1 MVMVILQRR
10 ERHLEEEAQ
19 QGFGFAE
26 QEIEE
31 EMGQRDGAIVLSSM
45 KPLHNFL
52 TMNADII

>member
-10 ERHLEEEAQ
+10 ERHSEEDAQ
-19 QGFGFAE
+19 QGFQFAE

-31 EMGQRDGAIVLSSM
+31 QMGHIDRAIILSSM

-52 TMNADII
+52 TVNAGII